1 MLEGRRRNPKVTAIF
16 ANSACAA
23 LAAKTFKVP
32 EEISVVSFLD
42 RAPQSPPPMTAV
54 AVREPAEAIA
64 LWACSEIISRI
75 QVLEQGRPMPPP
87 RQVLFVPE
95 LILRQSTRALA
106 RRAKEKAGGP
116 AIGPIGPMGRIG
128 GMGSTAASPWD
139 SWSKTYAYLKRSRSR
154 NWRQFDL
161 SKLANHSMTR
171 EHGWLG
177 ADPLLHFPPGLRSI
191 HGVPFHVIEE
201 TLNGGRAVVTF
212 RSPHTHSTEGKE
224 LPASAK
230 LLLGGRVKALYFLHG
245 CGWADK
251 PVRFAEYQVHFQSGK
266 AASIPLVPFGPSP
279 SIALKLHG
287 RLKPNLQ
294 DWYSLLEHP
303 DFPHAKS
310 VTVVNPADPEAYDR
324 YLYTL
329 EWINPQPK
337 EEVTH
342 IEVRVDPEAGP
353 TLALIAVT
361 ALA

>member
-139 SWSKTYAYLKRSRSR
+139 SWSKTYAYLKKSRTHH
-154 NWRQFDL
+154 WRQFDL

-177 ADPLLHFPPGLRSI
+177 EEPLLHFSPGLRSI
-191 HGVPFHVIEE
+191 HGIPFQVIEGN
-201 TLNGGRAVVTF
+201 LNGGRAVVTF
-212 RSPHTHSTEGKE
+212 RSPQTLTTEGKE
-224 LPASAK
+224 LPVRVK
-230 LLLGGRVKALYFLHG
+230 LPVGGAVKALYFLHG
-245 CGWADK
+245 CGYAR
-251 PVRFAEYQVHFQSGK
+251 PTAFGEYRIHFKKGK
-266 AASIPLVPFGPSP
+266 AASIPLIPIGPTMES
-279 SIALKLHG
+279 ARQRLGK
-287 RLKPNLQ
+287 LKPNLQ
-294 DWYSLLEHP
+294 DWWQGVEQQ
-303 DFPHAKS
+303 DFPHSKY
-310 VTVVNPADPEAYDR
+310 VTVFNPARPGEYER

-329 EWINPQPK
+329 EWINPRPGD
-337 EEVTH
+337 EVSH
-342 IEVRVDPEAGP
+342 IEARVDPEAGP
-353 TLALIAVT
+353 GLALVAVT
-361 ALA
+361 ALV